1 MKVEI
6 LKENLKSG
14 INLVEKIIGKNI
26 SLPILDNVLITT
38 EDSFLN
44 LTSTDL
50 ETVIRLWVLSKV
62 IQKGKVVI
70 PAKFFS
76 NFISTLSDDKVIIEV
91 KGQNLYIE
99 SKNFKTQI
107 QGHNPEEFPIIPE
120 FKNVDCLEI
129 NNKNFC
135 QGLSQ
140 VINIVSSSQIRPE
153 ISGIYF
159 CFSKNNITIAATDS
173 FRLAEKILPLE
184 NTTKKKYSFILPQKP
199 AREMMNILEGKEGI
213 LKIYFS
219 DNQILFEFPMK
230 EIKHPQIQI
239 TSRLI
244 DGQYPNYQDI
254 IPNTFKTSI
263 ILKKDE
269 FLNQIKTASLFS
281 NRNNEVRLS
290 ISSTKKEVEI
300 FSQNPNIGESKS
312 TIPVKI
318 EIGGDDIEAS
328 FNYKFLLDGLQNIK
342 SSELVFSISKEDGP
356 SILKPVGDSS
366 YLYVVMPIK
375 AI

>member
-14 INLVEKIIGKNI
+14 ISLVEKIIGKNL
-26 SLPILDNVLITT
+26 SLPILDNVLINTK
-38 EDSFLN
+38 DSFLN

-62 IQKGKVVI
+62 IEGGGAVI

-76 NFISTLSDDKVIIEV
+76 SFISSLPNDKIVIEAR
-91 KGQNLYIE
+91 GQNLYIE

-107 QGHNPEEFPIIPE
+107 QGHNTEEFPIIPE
-120 FKNVDCLEI
+120 FKDLESLEVD
-129 NNKNFC
+129 NKSFC

-140 VINIVSSSQIRPE
+140 VINVVSLSQTRPE

-173 FRLAEKILPLE
+173 FRLAEKSLPLE
-184 NTTKKKYSFILPQKP
+184 NSTKKKYSFILPQKP
-199 AREMMNILEGKEGI
+199 AREIMSILEDKEGT
-213 LKIYFS
+213 LKICFS

-230 EIKHPQIQI
+230 EVKHPQIQI

-254 IPNTFKTSI
+254 IPNKFKTNI
-263 ILKKDE
+263 TLGRDE
-269 FLNQIKTASLFS
+269 FLNQIKTAALFS
-281 NRNNEVRLS
+281 NRNNEVKIL
-290 ISSTKKEVEI
+290 IPDTKKELEI
-300 FSQNPNIGESKS
+300 FSQNPNVGESRS
-312 TIPVKI
+312 SVSAKI
-318 EIGGDDIEAS
+318 EGEAIEAS
-328 FNYKFLLDGLQNIK
+328 FNYKFLIDGLQNIK
-342 SSELVFSISKEDGP
+342 SSEIVFSISKEDGP
-356 SILKPVGDSS
+356 SVLRPLGDAS
-366 YLYVVMPIK
+366 YIYVVMPIK
-375 AI
+375 SI

>member
-14 INLVEKIIGKNI
+14 ISLVEKIIGKNL
-26 SLPILDNVLITT
+26 SLPILDNVLINTK
-38 EDSFLN
+38 DSFLN

-62 IQKGKVVI
+62 IEGGGAVI

-76 NFISTLSDDKVIIEV
+76 SFISSLPNDKIVIEAR
-91 KGQNLYIE
+91 GQNLYIE

-107 QGHNPEEFPIIPE
+107 QGHNTEEFPIIPE
-120 FKNVDCLEI
+120 FKDLESLEVD
-129 NNKNFC
+129 NKSFC

-140 VINIVSSSQIRPE
+140 VINVVSLSQTRPE

-173 FRLAEKILPLE
+173 FRLAEKSLPLE
-184 NTTKKKYSFILPQKP
+184 NSTKKKYSFILPQKP
-199 AREMMNILEGKEGI
+199 AREIMSILEDKEGT
-213 LKIYFS
+213 LKICFS

-230 EIKHPQIQI
+230 EVKHPQIQI
-239 TSRLI
+239 TSRLV

-254 IPNTFKTSI
+254 IPTTFKTTM

-281 NRNNEVRLS
+281 NR
-290 ISSTKKEVEI
+290 
-300 FSQNPNIGESKS
+300 
-312 TIPVKI
+312 
-318 EIGGDDIEAS
+318 
-328 FNYKFLLDGLQNIK
+328 
-342 SSELVFSISKEDGP
+342 
-356 SILKPVGDSS
+356 
-366 YLYVVMPIK
+366 
-375 AI
+375 